1 MGPERVNATTQG
13 NKTQSVPQK
22 AGETFRTCFTGENN
36 EKRSYK
42 NTSGNVLFSS
52 YENRIILSVL
62 INNFQDG
69 KYYIA
74 AGITDLNNNNPY
86 MTVITHC
93 IIHPDFNDK
102 IIDNDVAV
110 LFVKRAIDFTS
121 RPYIQPISCSSKPIE
136 KDRICS
142 VMGFGAVDESAVIYP
157 KKLRTLKQTIRS
169 SYDCDK
175 LFQLFNSNSMFC
187 AGIVLGEDT
196 CIGDSGSPLVCS
208 GVIYGVVSYGFQKCG
223 MGPTVY
229 ANVSYFYDWIDNMIA
244 IRSGKSH
251 LYFALYRIINLD
263 VKKPYVIVLIKCIIH
278 PDYNDDVNDN
288 DIGVWLL
295 ESSID
300 FASRPNIRPIS
311 YSSKPIETNR
321 KCSVMGFGAMDKSGL
336 IHPKNLRTLRQ
347 TIHSSYDCHKLFQFF
362 NSNSMFCAGI
372 VLGEDICIGDSG
384 SPLVCSGVIYGV
396 VSYGFQKC
404 GMGPTVYANVSY
416 FYDWIDNMIAIRSGK
431 SHLYFTLYRGEIAKY
446 GEFPYFVS
454 VQRNKK
460 VRTFTGLV
468 HLCGGGILSEYVIL
482 TAAHCCFKKD
492 FSSRKYYI
500 AAGIIN
506 LDDANP
512 YKIAVAKCIIH
523 PDYNDNIT
531 NNDIAVLFVKRA
543 IDFTRRPNIRPVLY
557 SSKPIEKHSNC
568 SVMGFG
574 AIDENAEI
582 YSPDLRTVMQTVR
595 SSQFCGKFFKSFN
608 PYSMFC
614 AGVFLGEEGACIG
627 DSGSPLVCSGVIYGV
642 VSYGFQKCGMVPT
655 VYANVSYFYDWI
667 ENTIAENGK
676 SYLYFTLY
684 RYFSLIFIIK
694 HCTM

>member
-1 MGPERVNATTQG
+1 MCILTFIFLLFLYIFFGLIRNVI
-13 NKTQSVPQK
+13 
-22 AGETFRTCFTGENN
+22 GE
-36 EKRSYK
+36 
-42 NTSGNVLFSS
+42 LF
-52 YENRIILSVL
+52 N
-62 INNFQDG
+62 
-69 KYYIA
+69 
-74 AGITDLNNNNPY
+74 
-86 MTVITHC
+86 
-93 IIHPDFNDK
+93 
-102 IIDNDVAV
+102 NDV
-110 LFVKRAIDFTS
+110 
-121 RPYIQPISCSSKPIE
+121 
-136 KDRICS
+136 
-142 VMGFGAVDESAVIYP
+142 
-157 KKLRTLKQTIRS
+157 
-169 SYDCDK
+169 
-175 LFQLFNSNSMFC
+175 
-187 AGIVLGEDT
+187 
-196 CIGDSGSPLVCS
+196 
-208 GVIYGVVSYGFQKCG
+208 
-223 MGPTVY
+223 
-229 ANVSYFYDWIDNMIA
+229 
-244 IRSGKSH
+244 GKS
-251 LYFALYRIINLD
+251 L
-263 VKKPYVIVLIKCIIH
+263 KIV
-278 PDYNDDVNDN
+278 
-288 DIGVWLL
+288 G
-295 ESSID
+295 
-300 FASRPNIRPIS
+300 
-311 YSSKPIETNR
+311 
-321 KCSVMGFGAMDKSGL
+321 
-336 IHPKNLRTLRQ
+336 
-347 TIHSSYDCHKLFQFF
+347 
-362 NSNSMFCAGI
+362 
-372 VLGEDICIGDSG
+372 
-384 SPLVCSGVIYGV
+384 
-396 VSYGFQKC
+396 
-404 GMGPTVYANVSY
+404 
-416 FYDWIDNMIAIRSGK
+416 
-431 SHLYFTLYRGEIAKY
+431 GEIAKY

-468 HLCGGGILSEYVIL
+468 HLCGG
-482 TAAHCCFKKD
+482 
-492 FSSRKYYI
+492 
-500 AAGIIN
+500 AGIIN